1 MELII
6 LGKQVG
12 TKISLLS
19 AEKIALRRYFF
30 RKENLDEYRLNN
42 FILDK
47 LLVLCYTVYTIKRKE
62 VIKMATD
69 YKSFTNAELSKQIE
83 KIQIELQRRRENI
96 EKEQRWTEIRNIL
109 HNWFRDYGEIIV
121 DTGFIPEITINKED
135 DYSTIGEIHITYGE

>member
-1 MELII
+1 MEIKI
-6 LGKQVG
+6 L
-12 TKISLLS
+12 LLS

-30 RKENLDEYRLNN
+30 RKENLDEVRLKY

-47 LLVLCYTVYTIKRKE
+47 LLVLCYTMYTIKRKE
-62 VIKMATD
+62 IIKMATD

-96 EKEQRWTEIRNIL
+96 EKEQRWTEICNIL
-109 HNWFRDYGEIIV
+109 HNWFRDYGEIVV

>member
-1 MELII
+1 MELVIR
-6 LGKQVG
+6 GKQVEI
-12 TKISLLS
+12 KILLLL

-30 RKENLDEYRLNN
+30 IKENLDEFRLKY

-47 LLVLCYTVYTIKRKE
+47 LLVLCYTMYTVKRKE

-109 HNWFRDYGEIIV
+109 HNWFRDYGEIII

-135 DYSTIGEIHITYGE
+135 DYSRIGEIHITYGE

>member
-1 MELII
+1 MEIKI
-6 LGKQVG
+6 L
-12 TKISLLS
+12 LLS

-30 RKENLDEYRLNN
+30 RKENLDEFRLKYL
-42 FILDK
+42 ILDK
-47 LLVLCYTVYTIKRKE
+47 LLVLCYTMYTVKRKE
-62 VIKMATD
+62 VIKMASD

-109 HNWFRDYGEIIV
+109 HNWFRDYGEIVV

-135 DYSTIGEIHITYGE
+135 DYSTIGEIHIIYGE

>member
-1 MELII
+1 MESIA
-6 LGKQVG
+6 LGKQVEI
-12 TKISLLS
+12 KISLLS

-30 RKENLDEYRLNN
+30 RKENLDEARLKY

-47 LLVLCYTVYTIKRKE
+47 LLVLCYTMYTVKRKE
-62 VIKMATD
+62 VIKMASD
-69 YKSFTNAELSKQIE
+69 YKPFTNAELSKQIE

-109 HNWFRDYGEIIV
+109 HNWFRDYGEIII

>member
-6 LGKQVG
+6 LGKQVEI
-12 TKISLLS
+12 KILLLS

-30 RKENLDEYRLNN
+30 RKEKLDEVRLKY

-47 LLVLCYTVYTIKRKE
+47 LLVLCYTMYTVKRKE
-62 VIKMATD
+62 VIKMASD
-69 YKSFTNAELSKQIE
+69 YKPFTNAELSKQIE

-109 HNWFRDYGEIIV
+109 HNWFRDYGEIVV

>member
-1 MELII
+1 MGLII
-6 LGKQVG
+6 LGKQVEI
-12 TKISLLS
+12 KISLLS

-30 RKENLDEYRLNN
+30 RKENLDEVRLKY

-47 LLVLCYTVYTIKRKE
+47 LLVLCYTMYTVKRKE
-62 VIKMATD
+62 VIKMASD
-69 YKSFTNAELSKQIE
+69 YKPFTNAELSKQIE

-109 HNWFRDYGEIIV
+109 HNWFRDYGEIVV

-135 DYSTIGEIHITYGE
+135 DYSTIGEIHIAYGE

>member
-1 MELII
+1 MELIA
-6 LGKQVG
+6 LGKQVEI
-12 TKISLLS
+12 KISLLS

-30 RKENLDEYRLNN
+30 RKENLDEHRLNN

-69 YKSFTNAELSKQIE
+69 YKSFTNAELSEQIE
-83 KIQIELQRRRENI
+83 KMRAELQRRENI
-96 EKEQRWTEIRNIL
+96 EKEQRWEEVCNIL
-109 HNWFRDYGEIIV
+109 HKWFRDYGEITI
-121 DTGFIPEITINKED
+121 DTSFIPEISINKED

>member
-1 MELII
+1 MGLIA
-6 LGKQVG
+6 LGKQVEI
-12 TKISLLS
+12 KILLLS

-30 RKENLDEYRLNN
+30 RKENLDELRLNN

-47 LLVLCYTVYTIKRKE
+47 LLVLCYTMYTVKGKE

-69 YKSFTNAELSKQIE
+69 YKSFTNAELLEQIE
-83 KIQIELQRRRENI
+83 EMRTELQRRENT
-96 EKEQRWTEIRNIL
+96 EKEQRWTEVRNIL

-135 DYSTIGEIHITYGE
+135 NYSTIGEIHITYGE

>member
-1 MELII
+1 MELIT
-6 LGKQVG
+6 LGKQVEI
-12 TKISLLS
+12 KILLLS

-30 RKENLDEYRLNN
+30 RKENLDEVRLKY

-47 LLVLCYTVYTIKRKE
+47 LLVLCYTMYTVKRKE
-62 VIKMATD
+62 VIKMASD
-69 YKSFTNAELSKQIE
+69 YKPFTNAELSKQIE

-109 HNWFRDYGEIIV
+109 HNWFRDYGEIII

-135 DYSTIGEIHITYGE
+135 DYLTIGEIHITYEE

>member
-1 MELII
+1 MGLTT
-6 LGKQVG
+6 LGKQVE

-30 RKENLDEYRLNN
+30 RKENLDEVRLKY

-47 LLVLCYTVYTIKRKE
+47 LLVLCYTMYTVKRKE
-62 VIKMATD
+62 VIKMASD
-69 YKSFTNAELSKQIE
+69 YKPFTNAELSKRIG

-96 EKEQRWTEIRNIL
+96 EKEQRWTEIRNSL
-109 HNWFRDYGEIIV
+109 HNWFRDYGEIII

-135 DYSTIGEIHITYGE
+135 DYSRIGEIHITYEE